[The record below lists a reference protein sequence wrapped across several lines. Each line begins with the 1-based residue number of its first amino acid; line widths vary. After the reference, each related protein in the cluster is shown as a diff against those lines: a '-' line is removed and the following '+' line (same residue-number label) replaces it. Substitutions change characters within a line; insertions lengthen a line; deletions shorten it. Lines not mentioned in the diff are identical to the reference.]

1 MNSKTREPYLY
12 TRILNLVLGVII
24 LILMALV
31 FFQDTGTEKFEMLI
45 FFLAAIENFI
55 GATVSF
61 SERKKV
67 RGNVYAI
74 ICSVF
79 LIVALILA
87 IRYFIFV

>member
-1 MNSKTREPYLY
+1 MNSKTREPHLY

-31 FFQDTGTEKFEMLI
+31 FFQDTGTEKFEILI

-74 ICSVF
+74 VSALF
-79 LIVALILA
+79 LIIALILA
-87 IRYFIFV
+87 VRYFV

>member
-67 RGNVYAI
+67 RGNGGRGPQ
-74 ICSVF
+74 SG
-79 LIVALILA
+79 
-87 IRYFIFV
+87 

>member
-1 MNSKTREPYLY
+1 MNPKPREPYLY
-12 TRILNLVLGVII
+12 TRILNLILGVAI

-31 FFQDTGTEKFEMLI
+31 FFRDTGTENFEMLI
-45 FFLAAIENFI
+45 FLLAAIENFI

-74 ICSVF
+74 ISALF
-79 LIVALILA
+79 LIIALILA
-87 IRYFIFV
+87 VRYYL

>member
-1 MNSKTREPYLY
+1 M
-12 TRILNLVLGVII
+12 
-24 LILMALV
+24 MALV

-74 ICSVF
+74 VSALF
-79 LIVALILA
+79 LIIALILA
-87 IRYFIFV
+87 VRYFV

>member
-74 ICSVF
+74 ISALF
-79 LIVALILA
+79 LIIALILA
-87 IRYFIFV
+87 VRYFV

>member
-45 FFLAAIENFI
+45 FFLAAIENFM

-61 SERKKV
+61 SER
-67 RGNVYAI
+67 
-74 ICSVF
+74 
-79 LIVALILA
+79 
-87 IRYFIFV
+87 

>member
-74 ICSVF
+74 VSALF
-79 LIVALILA
+79 LIIALILA
-87 IRYFIFV
+87 VRYFV

>member
-45 FFLAAIENFI
+45 FFLAAIENCI

-74 ICSVF
+74 VSALF
-79 LIVALILA
+79 LIIALILA
-87 IRYFIFV
+87 VRYFV